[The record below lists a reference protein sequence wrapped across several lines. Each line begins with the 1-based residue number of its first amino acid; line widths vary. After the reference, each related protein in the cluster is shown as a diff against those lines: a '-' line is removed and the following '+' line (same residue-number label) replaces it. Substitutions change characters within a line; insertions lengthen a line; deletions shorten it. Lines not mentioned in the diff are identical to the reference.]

1 MLSDRNERKVVCLIG
16 NVLKE
21 RYCIVEQLGHGGGGS
36 LYLAK
41 DMELGIC
48 RAVKEIPI
56 AKKKEARLMQYL
68 EYPAIPKI
76 IDYVE
81 TGENCY
87 LIMEYIKGQSL
98 GELLRSGKRF
108 SLREILALGKEIARV
123 LEYLHSRKPPV
134 CYGDLKPDNLMFSE
148 TGHLYLIDLGSA
160 MFDHG
165 KIKQICEGTKGY
177 AAPEQYQGYLRPGSD
192 IYALGKTL
200 EKLCRKKKWQW
211 ILYPDFFWFLFR
223 CTRKQEKYRYSDM
236 SVVQKKIQKLENRY
250 RTITWRKRF
259 LEAVAAGILI
269 GTLLLIAGTLKP
281 EEFSIVISEV
291 TDLYYEARQYPED
304 SKGRKKCCIEA
315 EKKLQKLN
323 RNYGEKEQQRRI
335 ELLLACNAELLDEP
349 EKAALYYEN
358 LLLYDAEYPV
368 AYGEYGMFLIR
379 TGQKEASRKLWE
391 DYKKKEKAK
400 LLDDS
405 ESRNLKLWEE
415 INEKK
420 KRK

>member
-1 MLSDRNERKVVCLIG
+1 MICLIG

-76 IDYVE
+76 IDYME
-81 TGENCY
+81 TGEYCY

-123 LEYLHSRKPPV
+123 LGYLHSRKPPV

-165 KIKQICEGTKGY
+165 KRKQICEGTKGY

-259 LEAVAAGILI
+259 LEAAAAGILI

-281 EEFSIVISEV
+281 EEFSIVISEA

>member
-1 MLSDRNERKVVCLIG
+1 MVCLIG

-87 LIMEYIKGQSL
+87 LIMEYIKGQPL

>member
-1 MLSDRNERKVVCLIG
+1 MVCLIG

-56 AKKKEARLMQYL
+56 AKKKEARLMQHL

-81 TGENCY
+81 TGEYCY

>member
-1 MLSDRNERKVVCLIG
+1 MVCLIG

-405 ESRNLKLWEE
+405 ESRNLMLWEE

>member
-1 MLSDRNERKVVCLIG
+1 MVCLIG

-200 EKLCRKKKWQW
+200 EKLCGKKKWQW

>member
-1 MLSDRNERKVVCLIG
+1 MVCLIG

-391 DYKKKEKAK
+391 DYKKKKKQNYWMIVRA
-400 LLDDS
+400 
-405 ESRNLKLWEE
+405 E
-415 INEKK
+415 I
-420 KRK
+420 

>member
-1 MLSDRNERKVVCLIG
+1 MICLIG

-76 IDYVE
+76 IDYME
-81 TGENCY
+81 TGEYCY

-259 LEAVAAGILI
+259 LEAAAAGILI

-323 RNYGEKEQQRRI
+323 RNYGEKEQRRRI

-391 DYKKKEKAK
+391 DYKKKEKEK

>member
-1 MLSDRNERKVVCLIG
+1 MICLIG

-76 IDYVE
+76 IDYME
-81 TGENCY
+81 TGEYCY

-211 ILYPDFFWFLFR
+211 ILYQDFFWFLFR

-236 SVVQKKIQKLENRY
+236 TVVQKKIQKLENRY
-250 RTITWRKRF
+250 RTITRRKRF

-269 GTLLLIAGTLKP
+269 GTLLLIAGTMKP

-315 EKKLQKLN
+315 EKKLQKLS

-335 ELLLACNAELLDEP
+335 ELLLAWNAELLNEP
-349 EKAALYYEN
+349 EKAALYYED

-368 AYGEYGMFLIR
+368 VYGEYGMFLIR

>member
-1 MLSDRNERKVVCLIG
+1 MICLIG

>member
-1 MLSDRNERKVVCLIG
+1 MVCLIG

-379 TGQKEASRKLWE
+379 AGQKEASRKLWE

>member
-1 MLSDRNERKVVCLIG
+1 MVCLIG

>member
-1 MLSDRNERKVVCLIG
+1 VVCLIG

>member
-1 MLSDRNERKVVCLIG
+1 MICLIG

-21 RYCIVEQLGHGGGGS
+21 RYCIVEQIGHGGGGS

-56 AKKKEARLMQYL
+56 AKKKEARLMQHL

-81 TGENCY
+81 TGEYCY

-165 KIKQICEGTKGY
+165 KRKQICEGTKGY
-177 AAPEQYQGYLRPGSD
+177 AAPEQYQGYLSPKSD

-200 EKLCRKKKWQW
+200 EKLCGKKKWQCF
-211 ILYPDFFWFLFR
+211 LYPEFFWFLFR

-236 SVVQKKIQKLENRY
+236 SAVQKRIQKLEIRY
-250 RTITWRKRF
+250 RTVTWRKRF
-259 LEAVAAGILI
+259 LEAVAAGVLI
-269 GTLLLIAGTLKP
+269 GILFLTAGLLKR
-281 EEFSIVISEV
+281 EEFSVAISEV
-291 TDLYYEARQYPED
+291 TDLYYEARQYPEN
-304 SKGRKKCCIEA
+304 SGERKKYCATA
-315 EKKLQKLN
+315 EKKLQDLS
-323 RNYGEKEQQRRI
+323 RNYREKEQQRRI
-335 ELLLACNAELLDEP
+335 ELLLAWNAEFLDET

-391 DYKKKEKAK
+391 DYKEKEKAE

-405 ESRNLKLWEE
+405 ESRNLQLWEE